1 MAAMRRLPVVVV
13 TLVLAALV
21 APGAR
26 ATPSPTP
33 SISPSASPSPS
44 PSPSPS
50 SSPSTSP
57 SPGLSVTPTPTPTR
71 TPAPSSVRVDPG
83 PDAEPLPDV
92 RAKSWVLADAATG
105 AILAEKN
112 MDLPRRPAS
121 TLKVLTALTVL
132 PRLDPQDV
140 YVARAKETNTYGS
153 RAGLVR
159 GKAYTIDQLMYGLLL
174 PSGNDAAIALS
185 RANGGVQETV
195 AQMNEVARTL
205 QATDTTA
212 KNPSGLDAPGQFTTA
227 HDLTVIARA
236 ALEREDFR
244 TYVGALR
251 AKIPAKGK
259 KQRMIYNQ
267 NRLLTGGYK
276 GAIGVKTGFTSKAG
290 RTFIGAAERKGVTLI
305 VTVLGAREP
314 TADAARKLLTW
325 GFTNL
330 DEVTPVGYLPPL
342 PVDETADDAA
352 SIAEA
357 TFEAP
362 PPSTSPSAI
371 AAAPTA
377 TSMSGFPI
385 GVWGWPLLALFL
397 IGFALISWR
406 QARRRRRA

>member
-33 SISPSASPSPS
+33 SPIPSVS

-57 SPGLSVTPTPTPTR
+57 SPGLAVTPTPTPTPTPTR
-71 TPAPSSVRVDPG
+71 TPPPSSVRVNLG

-92 RAKSWVLADAATG
+92 RAKAWVLADAATG

-132 PRLDPQDV
+132 PRLNPEDV

-174 PSGNDAAIALS
+174 PSGNDAAIALA
-185 RANGGVQETV
+185 RANGGMQETV

-205 QATDTTA
+205 QANDTTA
-212 KNPSGLDAPGQFTTA
+212 KNPSGLDAPGQFSTA
-227 HDLTVIARA
+227 HDLTVIGRA

-244 TYVGALR
+244 TYVSALR

-325 GFTNL
+325 GFTNV

-342 PVDETADDAA
+342 PVDETADEAA

-357 TFEAP
+357 TFEAA
-362 PPSTSPSAI
+362 PPSTSPSAV

-377 TSMSGFPI
+377 TTMSGFPL

-397 IGFALISWR
+397 IGFALVSWR